1 MSGFEMAY
9 DSEEDVLEVT
19 FETFDEHFA
28 KTIPLGE
35 NVIIYTDLMLS
46 SVWGLTLYKY
56 VETIEDGEIE
66 IDSLKKAEISGNGPY
81 HALLKR
87 QPISLFMELIEEKPG
102 FARYLAPCLDEL
114 ILG

>member
-46 SVWGLTLYKY
+46 AVWGLTLYGY
-56 VETIEDGEIE
+56 AETLEAGEIE
-66 IDSLKKAEISGNGPY
+66 IESLKKAETSGIGPY
-81 HALLKR
+81 HALLTR

-102 FARYLAPCLDEL
+102 FVRFLAPSLDE
-114 ILG
+114 IIFG